1 MFPYFE
7 NLFILGSI
15 FSILSVSLNLSMGWT
30 GLFNLGHAAFFA
42 IGAYVSALLTLGI
55 GMPFWVAIIAAGL
68 FAAVFGYLVSIPARK
83 LRGDY
88 LALGTLGFAFIVEAV
103 LKNWTDV
110 TRGPLG
116 IPGIPKPELFGF
128 VFSGLES
135 YLLLTIAAL
144 AITIFIIHRTVNSP
158 FGRVLKAIREDE
170 TAAKTL
176 GKDTLRYK
184 SLALTISAFF
194 AGVAGSLYAHYIT
207 FIDPTSFSFP
217 VLILLLAMVVI
228 GGTASIRGSIAGA
241 FLLILLPEPL
251 RFIGLPSNLIG
262 AGRQMIYAVLLLLIL
277 LKRPGGLFGE
287 YSWHA
292 KHPRTSGKQSLPA
305 GVFRKKHASTR

>member
-1 MFPYFE
+1 MAIDMLPYFE

-42 IGAYVSALLTLGI
+42 IGAYVSALLTLSI
-55 GMPFWVAIIAAGL
+55 GMPFWVAILAAGL

-135 YLLLTIAAL
+135 YLLLTVAVL
-144 AITIFIIHRTVNSP
+144 AITVFIIHRTVNSP
-158 FGRVLKAIREDE
+158 FGRVLKSIREDE
-170 TAAKTL
+170 TAAQTL

-194 AGVAGSLYAHYIT
+194 AGMAGSLYAHYIT

-217 VLILLLAMVVI
+217 VLILLLSMVVI

-251 RFIGLPSNLIG
+251 RFIGLPPNLIG
-262 AGRQMIYAVLLLLIL
+262 SGRQMIYAALLLIIL
-277 LKRPGGLFGE
+277 LKRPSGLFGE
-287 YSWHA
+287 YI
-292 KHPRTSGKQSLPA
+292 
-305 GVFRKKHASTR
+305 FRKKKNTHMG

>member
-1 MFPYFE
+1 MVLPYFE
-7 NLFILGSI
+7 NLVILGSI

-42 IGAYVSALLTLGI
+42 IGAYVSALLALGI
-55 GMPFWVAIIAAGL
+55 GMPFWVALLAAGL
-68 FAAVFGYLVSIPARK
+68 FAAVFGYLVSIPARR

-103 LKNWTDV
+103 LKNWTDL

-128 VFSGLES
+128 VFSGLEA
-135 YLLLTIAAL
+135 YMLLTIAFL
-144 AITIFIIHRTVNSP
+144 AVTIFIIHRTVNSP

-170 TAAKTL
+170 TAAQTL
-176 GKDTLRYK
+176 GKNSSRYK

-194 AGVAGSLYAHYIT
+194 AGIAGSLYAHYIT

-217 VLILLLAMVVI
+217 VLILLLSMVII
-228 GGTASIRGSIAGA
+228 GGTASIRGSLVGA

-251 RFIGLPSNLIG
+251 RFIGLPSNLVG
-262 AGRQMIYAVLLLLIL
+262 AGRQMIYAFLLLAIL

-287 YSWHA
+287 Y
-292 KHPRTSGKQSLPA
+292 
-305 GVFRKKHASTR
+305 VFRKKKNTYMG